1 MPLVELQAALFWLFI
16 TVSVYAIATVIYHK
30 SGTAPLLHPLLVSA
44 AIIFLVLTLASTS
57 VSHYQ
62 QSTQLLVWLLGP
74 ATVAL
79 ALPLYRQV
87 QVVRGLGF
95 RVLIPILLGGTLA
108 PLMAWLAMVLLS
120 NDTALQM
127 TMLVKSITT
136 PLAVDV
142 SEITQGIPA
151 LAAGIVITTGIV
163 GAIVSSVV
171 FKWLNIQ
178 SEVAQG
184 VALGTVAHAIGTV
197 KALQISDK
205 TAALATLSLC
215 VNGITTALIV
225 PILF

>member
-1 MPLVELQAALFWLFI
+1 
-16 TVSVYAIATVIYHK
+16 
-30 SGTAPLLHPLLVSA
+30 
-44 AIIFLVLTLASTS
+44 
-57 VSHYQ
+57 
-62 QSTQLLVWLLGP
+62 
-74 ATVAL
+74 
-79 ALPLYRQV
+79 
-87 QVVRGLGF
+87 
-95 RVLIPILLGGTLA
+95 
-108 PLMAWLAMVLLS
+108 MALLS

-171 FKWLNIQ
+171 FKWLNIH